1 MRRLFAQLVVLAVG
15 ATALV
20 GLGGVSTLLGSHQ
33 SVVTASADSASDST
47 TLAGVRAELTE
58 TRRELERAHQILE
71 FASRYEI
78 PADLATHIYDVAIA
92 EGIPAAVGFQL
103 VKVESGF
110 ENTAQSPASAIGLTQ
125 LRLATARTY
134 DATVNASDLMNADV
148 NLRLGF
154 RYLKDLLAR
163 FDHNLPL
170 ALEAYNKGPTFV
182 SAEQEL
188 GNDVEGRYSKA
199 VISGIRKKG

>member
-1 MRRLFAQLVVLAVG
+1 MRRLFAQLIVLGVG
-15 ATALV
+15 AVALV
-20 GLGGVSTLLGSHQ
+20 GLGGVSTLLDNRHPAAA
-33 SVVTASADSASDST
+33 VTSDTT
-47 TLAGVRAELTE
+47 TLASVRAELVD

-71 FASRYEI
+71 FASRYSI
-78 PADLATHIYDVAIA
+78 PADLATQIYDVAIA

-110 ENTAQSPASAIGLTQ
+110 QNTAQSSAAAIGLTQ
-125 LRLATARTY
+125 LRLVTARAY
-134 DATVNASDLMNADV
+134 DATVDPSDLMNADV

-182 SAEQEL
+182 SAEKEL
-188 GNDVEGRYSKA
+188 GNEVEGRYSKA
-199 VISGIRKKG
+199 VIGGVRKRG

>member
-1 MRRLFAQLVVLAVG
+1 MRRLFAQLIVLGVG
-15 ATALV
+15 AVALV
-20 GLGGVSTLLGSHQ
+20 GLGGVSTLLDHRRPDAAI
-33 SVVTASADSASDST
+33 TTDST
-47 TLAGVRAELTE
+47 TLASVRAELAD
-58 TRRELERAHQILE
+58 TRHELERAHQILE
-71 FASRYEI
+71 FASRYSI
-78 PADLATHIYDVAIA
+78 PADLSTQIYDVAIA

-103 VKVESGF
+103 VRVESGF
-110 ENTAQSPASAIGLTQ
+110 QNTAQSSAAAIGLTQ
-125 LRLATARTY
+125 LRLVTARAY
-134 DATVNASDLMNADV
+134 DATVDPSDLMNPDV

-163 FDHNLPL
+163 FDHDLPL

-199 VISGIRKKG
+199 VMRGVHKRG

>member
-1 MRRLFAQLVVLAVG
+1 MRRLFAQLIVLGVG
-15 ATALV
+15 AVALV
-20 GLGGVSTLLGSHQ
+20 GLGGVSTLLDHRRPDAAI
-33 SVVTASADSASDST
+33 TTDST
-47 TLAGVRAELTE
+47 TLASVRAELAD
-58 TRRELERAHQILE
+58 TRHELERAHQILE
-71 FASRYEI
+71 FASRYSI
-78 PADLATHIYDVAIA
+78 PADLSTQIYDVAIA

-103 VKVESGF
+103 VRVESGF
-110 ENTAQSPASAIGLTQ
+110 QNTAQSSAAAIGLTQ
-125 LRLATARTY
+125 LRLVTARAY
-134 DATVNASDLMNADV
+134 DATVDPSDLMNADV

-163 FDHNLPL
+163 FDHDLPL

-199 VISGIRKKG
+199 VMRGVHKRG

>member
-1 MRRLFAQLVVLAVG
+1 MRRLFAQLIVLGVG
-15 ATALV
+15 AVALV
-20 GLGGVSTLLGSHQ
+20 GLGGVSTLLDHRHPDAAI
-33 SVVTASADSASDST
+33 TTDST
-47 TLAGVRAELTE
+47 TLASVRAELAD

-71 FASRYEI
+71 FASRYSI
-78 PADLATHIYDVAIA
+78 PADLSTQIYDVAIA

-110 ENTAQSPASAIGLTQ
+110 QNTAQSSAAAIGLTQ
-125 LRLATARTY
+125 LRLVTARAY
-134 DATVNASDLMNADV
+134 DATVDPSDLMNADV

-199 VISGIRKKG
+199 VIRGVHKRG